1 MPSRQRV
8 VGLGDRQSGA
18 NDPFTVPQ
26 PIFSFLL
33 SDLFLRFFSH
43 PVSSNATARTRFP
56 FSL

>member
-18 NDPFTVPQ
+18 DYPFANPQ

-33 SDLFLRFFSH
+33 SNFFLWLFY
-43 PVSSNATARTRFP
+43 PVSSNATP
-56 FSL
+56 